1 MGLTVST
8 TKKDEQLVNCTKHET
23 SIIDLPCKI
32 GEGTVVWQWT
42 HIREESKIGKNCMIG
57 QGCCGSSVNKSVPS
71 YSMVVGNPAKKIK
84 DLIPNTYAK

>member
-57 QGCCGSSVNKSVPS
+57 QGCYIDRRVF
-71 YSMVVGNPAKKIK
+71 
-84 DLIPNTYAK
+84 L